1 MSMCRYYICY
11 SAMCTFWC
19 VLIQM
24 AVIAM
29 TFSWV
34 RHDPVSDMTGY
45 NLKYCPVFMCRPVYI
60 THAIHVLKNTIS

>member
-1 MSMCRYYICY
+1 
-11 SAMCTFWC
+11 
-19 VLIQM
+19 M

-45 NLKYCPVFMCRPVYI
+45 NLKYCPVFMCRHTGLSI
-60 THAIHVLKNTIS
+60 SHMQFTSLKIQYHKKKN